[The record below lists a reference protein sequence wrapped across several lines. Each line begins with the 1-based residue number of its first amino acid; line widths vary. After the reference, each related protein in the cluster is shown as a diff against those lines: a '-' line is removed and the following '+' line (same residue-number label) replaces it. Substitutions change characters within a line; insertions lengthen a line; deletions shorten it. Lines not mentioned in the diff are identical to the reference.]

1 MASNVLP
8 DLPAVLIANEMR
20 SPAVVNGF
28 MKLVEKDFAVR

>member
-1 MASNVLP
+1 MCCPISP
-8 DLPAVLIANEMR
+8 TPVLIANEMR